1 MKNILKNTAFALL
14 LIQGGMLLSCE
25 KEIDSD
31 IPPIDPFISVA
42 STFAPDSTWK
52 IWVGKSAHIL
62 DDQGPGT
69 INDAVVEIYEEGTL
83 LESITASGFIDGF
96 YWGTTT
102 PTEGRN
108 YSLKVSA
115 PGFADVT
122 AVSRTPVAV
131 PVLTTVFKDSV
142 FSAGYDYFE
151 DEITFTFQ
159 DPAGEKNY
167 YGVTLAYRDT
177 LDYLGDTMI
186 FWSTIYFTNPDPNA
200 GNTFGETQLLSDA
213 LFDGRTQTF
222 SMRFDSYFGS
232 FNKDLFLILT
242 SMTED
247 YYRFQLTYDAYQNS
261 YGNPFSEPVQLHN
274 NLVGGVGI
282 FAGCSN
288 SVKTV
293 W

>member
-1 MKNILKNTAFALL
+1 MKNILKNTLFTLL
-14 LIQGGMLLSCE
+14 LIQGGVLLSCE

-42 STFAPDSTWK
+42 STFAPDSSWK

-62 DDQGPGT
+62 DDQGPSL
-69 INDAVVEIYEEGTL
+69 INDAVVEIYEEGIL

-96 YWGTTT
+96 YWGTTS
-102 PTEGRN
+102 PAEGRN
-108 YSLKVSA
+108 YSLKVTA

-122 AVSRTPVAV
+122 AASRTPVAV
-131 PVLTTVFKDSV
+131 PVLTTAYKDSV
-142 FSAGYDYFE
+142 FTLGEGYYE
-151 DEITFTFQ
+151 DEITFTFA
-159 DPAGEKNY
+159 DPAGEKNF

-177 LDYLGDTMI
+177 LDYLGDTAI

-200 GNTFGETQLLSDA
+200 QASYGETQTLNDG
-213 LFDGRTQTF
+213 LFDGQTHSF
-222 SMRFDSYFGS
+222 SMRFDSYFGGL
-232 FNKDLFLILT
+232 NKDIFIILST
-242 SMTED
+242 MTQD
-247 YYRFQLTYDAYQNS
+247 YYQFQLTYDAYQNS

-282 FAGCSN
+282 FAGYSN
-288 SVKTV
+288 FVKAA